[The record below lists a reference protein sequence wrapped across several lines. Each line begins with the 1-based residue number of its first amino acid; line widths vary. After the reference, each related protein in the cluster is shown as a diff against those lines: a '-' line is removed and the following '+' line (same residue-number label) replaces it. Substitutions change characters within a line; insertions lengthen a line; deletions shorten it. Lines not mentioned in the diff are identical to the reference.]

1 MTRVSSH
8 VSHCVA
14 TGMDKPRDFYPY
26 HPLKLRAVLVTA
38 SVMCV
43 VLLAWALSSAVRSG
57 APIEMA
63 RAGLCLGLQ
72 LAMAYVLWKLAPR
85 EGWGVKLDATVLRVS
100 KPIEGVF
107 EVPWSSVREMRRG
120 GSGRDTLVLFIG
132 NNRRILVPR
141 HLFGSRELF
150 EELARAIEDR
160 LPPPTHDA

>member
-1 MTRVSSH
+1 MTTV
-8 VSHCVA
+8 V
-14 TGMDKPRDFYPY
+14 RDFFPY

-72 LAMAYVLWKLAPR
+72 LAMGYVLWKLAPR
-85 EGWGVKLDATVLRVS
+85 DGWGVKLEGTVLKVS
-100 KPIEGVF
+100 RPIEGVL
-107 EVPWSSVREMRRG
+107 EVPWSSVRELRRS
-120 GSGRDTLVLFIG
+120 GSKRDTLVLFIG

-141 HLFGSRELF
+141 HLFGSRALF
-150 EELARAIEDR
+150 EELAKAIEDR

>member
-1 MTRVSSH
+1 M
-8 VSHCVA
+8 
-14 TGMDKPRDFYPY
+14 PERDFYPY

-57 APIEMA
+57 EAIEMA

-72 LAMAYVLWKLAPR
+72 LAMAYVLWKLSPR
-85 EGWGVKLDATVLRVS
+85 EGWGVKLEGAVLKVS
-100 KPIEGVF
+100 RPIEGVL
-107 EVPWSSVREMRRG
+107 EVPWSSVKEVRRS
-120 GSGRDTLVLFIG
+120 GSSRDTLVLFVG
-132 NNRRILVPR
+132 ENRRILVPR

>member
-1 MTRVSSH
+1 VPS
-8 VSHCVA
+8 
-14 TGMDKPRDFYPY
+14 RDFFPY

-43 VLLAWALSSAVRSG
+43 ILLAWSLATAVRSG

-72 LAMAYVLWKLAPR
+72 LAMAYVLMKLAPR
-85 EGWGVKLDATVLRVS
+85 DGWGVKLEGAVLKVS
-100 KPIEGVF
+100 RPIEGVL
-107 EVPWSSVREMRRG
+107 EVPWSAVREMRRG
-120 GSGRDTLVLFIG
+120 GTERDTLVLFVG

-141 HLFGSRELF
+141 HLFGSRKDF
-150 EELARAIEDR
+150 EELERAIEER

>member
-1 MTRVSSH
+1 MP
-8 VSHCVA
+8 A
-14 TGMDKPRDFYPY
+14 RDFFPY

-43 VLLAWALSSAVRSG
+43 VLLAWALASAVRSG

-72 LAMAYVLWKLAPR
+72 LAMAYVLMKLAPR
-85 EGWGVKLDATVLRVS
+85 DGWGVKLESTMLKVS
-100 KPIEGVF
+100 RPIEGVL
-107 EVPWSSVREMRRG
+107 EVPWTSLREMRRG
-120 GSGRDTLVLFIG
+120 GNNRDTLVLFVG

-150 EELARAIEDR
+150 EELARAIEER